1 MSRSIKKSSQ
11 YIIECLNDRIKLEDR
26 SIDPLDVTRTI
37 KLSKLDENLI
47 KNAKHL
53 SSKNLFSKDKS
64 ACFSYEDE
72 YYFIYVGTEEEIS
85 DNAQD
90 TEDEDLDTS
99 DTKDKN
105 FVRLPEDEISP
116 GWTVLVIYQLKVIL
130 KHDVTSLEIYN
141 NLGAIDDE
149 YYDSDAYRY
158 IKGCFESFYVYK
170 IKPESILLERLVL
183 SSGKPDPDISRVLLV
198 YFLNYNSVNNLRFEQ
213 GTLDIFKSVAYE
225 GEASIPFES
234 ILDSYISFSWK
245 YSFLDVYRCLERLFR
260 IPRILKL
267 YQSISVDL
275 NFLEFIDKIEESISW
290 KPKEEDALKG
300 LLEVIDEELK
310 EYFEIYNGFKSVKTK
325 IAADYSGETKNARVI
340 YSLRNKIV
348 HFNPKKIKI
357 EESGWNKV
365 IRFCLL
371 STYLLYKKYGEFL
384 RLPDSDQEELT
395 EDL

>member
-11 YIIECLNDRIKLEDR
+11 YIIECLNDRIKLEER
-26 SIDPLDVTRTI
+26 SIEPLDTKRTI
-37 KLSKLDENLI
+37 KLSELDKNLI
-47 KNAKHL
+47 KDAKHL

-64 ACFSYEDE
+64 ACFSYDDE

-85 DNAQD
+85 DNTQD
-90 TEDEDLDTS
+90 TEDE
-99 DTKDKN
+99 N
-105 FVRLPEDEISP
+105 FVQLPEDEIMS
-116 GWTVLVIYQLKVIL
+116 GWTVLVIYQLKVAL
-130 KHDVTSLEIYN
+130 KNDVTSLEIYN
-141 NLGAIDDE
+141 NLGAIDDD
-149 YYDSDAYRY
+149 YYDYDASRY

-183 SSGKPDPDISRVLLV
+183 SSDKPDPDISRVLLV

-213 GTLDIFKSVAYE
+213 GTLDIFERVAYE

-245 YSFLDVYRCLERLFR
+245 YSFLDIYRCLERLFR
-260 IPRILKL
+260 IPKILKL
-267 YQSISVDL
+267 YQTISVDL
-275 NFLEFIDKIEESISW
+275 KFLEFIDKIEESISW

-310 EYFEIYNGFKSVKTK
+310 EYCEIYNDFKSVKTK
-325 IAADYSGETKNARVI
+325 IAADYSRKTKDAVVI

-395 EDL
+395 E